1 MDQKSKQNFSWARN
15 SGRPNHLLQMPWIAT
30 GVVAGP
36 AQCPRKA
43 VTTPQN

>member
-1 MDQKSKQNFSWARN
+1 METSIRIAISPSDRN

-36 AQCPRKA
+36 GRCPRKA
-43 VTTPQN
+43 V